1 MAEKKVSTSFQVRAA
16 PKSWSK
22 YTTIYHQCLRSEHLH
37 NYMGSKQ
44 ILGQNLNYFENLEFT
59 KQIKTP
65 EKCLSEQE
73 DLLHRKIK
81 ANNSKATSQKAINTK
96 I

>member
-1 MAEKKVSTSFQVRAA
+1 
-16 PKSWSK
+16 
-22 YTTIYHQCLRSEHLH
+22 
-37 NYMGSKQ
+37 MGSKQ

-65 EKCLSEQE
+65 EKSLTEQE